1 MPLSGNLFG
10 IFSTGLRGCSEGG
23 GVRGRR
29 AICFGGASV
38 SSVCAIFFGDA
49 SVSSMH
55 GGAETSGRS
64 GVPLGVH
71 GILLRGDMGKLLLH

>member
-1 MPLSGNLFG
+1 M
-10 IFSTGLRGCSEGG
+10 
-23 GVRGRR
+23 RGRR

-38 SSVCAIFFGDA
+38 SSVCAIFFGGA
-49 SVSSMH
+49 SVSGVREILLSMH